1 MSAVFG
7 RGIGSSRIDRDEQ
20 DARAAAGLGRR
31 RHEPRVGQYGW
42 AQTEHGQRL
51 SSAEALTVLLLHVDR
66 GWAPGSS
73 PCSSRCH
80 LLGEQEEDERSVA
93 QLRRTL

>member
-1 MSAVFG
+1 MLVCRLLSGAAPD
-7 RGIGSSRIDRDEQ
+7 RSRIDRDEQ

-31 RHEPRVGQYGW
+31 RHEPQGGTIRVGTNEQ
-42 AQTEHGQRL
+42 GQRL
-51 SSAEALTVLLLHVDR
+51 SSAEALTVLLLHVEQ

-73 PCSSRCH
+73 PSH
-80 LLGEQEEDERSVA
+80 LLEEQEEDERSVA